1 MNHHGIWSCY
11 WYYLNDLLLLISSQ
25 RLELWDDIKM
35 QVWMVWRGFGPW
47 IWRELRLRAKGFNHT
62 MFRAQAYSPKT
73 KCCQQG
79 VPRNSLKW
87 KSLNLSALNTN
98 FRLCIKSLY
107 GACLFKNPTGITRNG
122 CTLASSPSFLDQL
135 RIVHNFKTIRE
146 RAVYEHPDS
155 HAAGLQEALDEETAH
170 AMQGD
175 ASSIL
180 QLARDIQTYA
190 PRCVEVAEVP
200 RTSCFWCVFSTPS
213 LCKL

>member
-1 MNHHGIWSCY
+1 M
-11 WYYLNDLLLLISSQ
+11 
-25 RLELWDDIKM
+25 
-35 QVWMVWRGFGPW
+35 
-47 IWRELRLRAKGFNHT
+47 RAKGFNHT

-200 RTSCFWCVFSTPS
+200 RTSCF
-213 LCKL
+213 